1 MLGLHPLLH
10 GGRVCEL
17 LLGPEL
23 LRRLHHA
30 PLLLAVADARL
41 EKEIKSGVKEIQ
53 GD

>member
-10 GGRVCEL
+10 GGRVGEL

-30 PLLLAVADARL
+30 PLLLAVADTRL
-41 EKEIKSGVKEIQ
+41 EKKSKAG
-53 GD
+53 